1 MKDHID
7 SLLEQALAP
16 LELPE
21 QKLNDQ
27 ILRKVKERQDMKQE
41 QVRYSR
47 RMSAAALVAVGILLL
62 CSSTAFAVYK
72 YLTPAEVVTEIND
85 NALQKAF
92 LSEDAIFV
100 NETQESGGY
109 KVTLMGSVAGRNI
122 SDFLMETGKGEVLED
137 RIYTIITIERADGT
151 PMPDTS
157 SDEYGQEC
165 FFASHYIGRLD
176 PSVYSMMSMNGGYT
190 EFVSNGIRYRV
201 LDMDNI
207 EMFADRGIYVGVNS
221 GSFYDR
227 SAYVYDES
235 TGRMS
240 RNEGYTGVN
249 ALFHLPVDESKA
261 DPQAAE
267 AYLKAFEQSMNEPD
281 EPIEK
286 SESDLEVDQ
295 FMELLTPE
303 NIDEYAEPV
312 EETRQV
318 CTVGEDGLVYYA
330 YELEDGR
337 AANGSV
343 LLDGMFADNKSGTKA
358 IAGCSSN
365 GTGVAGLDIDVF
377 ILNEDGT
384 ITFVLYQPHKDVT
397 VSGAN

>member
-157 SDEYGQEC
+157 SDEYGKEC
-165 FFASHYIGRLD
+165 FFASHYIGGLD
-176 PSVYSMMSMNGGYT
+176 PSVYSMMSM
-190 EFVSNGIRYRV
+190 RLYRV
-201 LDMDNI
+201 CQQWHPI
-207 EMFADRGIYVGVNS
+207 S
-221 GSFYDR
+221 GF
-227 SAYVYDES
+227 
-235 TGRMS
+235 
-240 RNEGYTGVN
+240 GYG
-249 ALFHLPVDESKA
+249 
-261 DPQAAE
+261 Q
-267 AYLKAFEQSMNEPD
+267 Y
-281 EPIEK
+281 
-286 SESDLEVDQ
+286 
-295 FMELLTPE
+295 
-303 NIDEYAEPV
+303 
-312 EETRQV
+312 
-318 CTVGEDGLVYYA
+318 
-330 YELEDGR
+330 
-337 AANGSV
+337 
-343 LLDGMFADNKSGTKA
+343 
-358 IAGCSSN
+358 
-365 GTGVAGLDIDVF
+365 
-377 ILNEDGT
+377 
-384 ITFVLYQPHKDVT
+384 
-397 VSGAN
+397 

>member
-151 PMPDTS
+151 PMPDTN
-157 SDEYGQEC
+157 SDEYGKEC
-165 FFASHYIGRLD
+165 FFASHYIGGLD

-249 ALFHLPVDESKA
+249 ALFHLPVDENKA